1 MLKSTILPTVA
12 FVFLIVFGIG
22 TVSADVANKPTYK
35 PGEWW
40 ELSIKTKNI
49 LSGWFYGL
57 DGEYRIEVVQDG
69 FKCLYKEAREW
80 TDDCGEAKKAV
91 LEALFGVGERKH
103 LDFPISVGKRWKF
116 SYGRHSGEAVI
127 TQAETITAAGK
138 TLRAYRIER
147 KGRGVHGPESTI
159 YWYAPDCE
167 CISKFKHET
176 TRHAHGS
183 DLVEIQLTNFAVKK

>member
-22 TVSADVANKPTYK
+22 TVSADIANKPTHK

-69 FKCLYKEAREW
+69 FKCLYKEAGKW
-80 TDDCGEAKKAV
+80 TDNCGEAREPV
-91 LEALFGVGERKH
+91 LETIIGVGDHKYLE
-103 LDFPISVGKRWKF
+103 FPISVGKRWKF
-116 SYGRHSGEAVI
+116 SFRRHSGEAVI
-127 TQAETITAAGK
+127 TQAETIRAAGK

-147 KGRGVHGPESTI
+147 EGSGYHLTESTL
-159 YWYAPDCE
+159 YWYAPDCK

-176 TRHAHGS
+176 TGHTWGS
-183 DLVEIQLTNFAVKK
+183 DLVEIHLTKFELK